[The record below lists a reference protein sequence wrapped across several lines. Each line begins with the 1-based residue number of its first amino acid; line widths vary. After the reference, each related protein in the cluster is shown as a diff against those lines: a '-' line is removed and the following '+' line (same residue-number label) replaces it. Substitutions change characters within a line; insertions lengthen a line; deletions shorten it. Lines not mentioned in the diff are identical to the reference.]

1 MEVRCDK
8 CQARYRVDD
17 NRIGPQGLTM
27 RCGKCQNT
35 FKVTRAPPAAENTG
49 PVPAPLKAPAAQ
61 TTMIFAA
68 PAAPAKPPPRA
79 AAAPPPADEGAGRT
93 VMFPGAPAP
102 AREAPVREA
111 PPPAKAPDPSA
122 NSTIVFSQPAARPSP
137 AKAPPATK
145 SAAAR
150 PADGDALPATMIFGG
165 APAPRKPAEP
175 VAAPATRTEIAEPTP
190 PPAEPPDAEARE
202 PDSADEAERE
212 PGPFDKAPP
221 RGLLIG
227 VAAGLALLLVIGAA
241 LVAYRR
247 LAPHPPPPA
256 AVEMLASAQADASQ
270 DTLASLASGESKAR
284 DALDAAG
291 ERSRFPEAT
300 AALAR
305 IEIEWADALNDDA
318 TRIAESNAGDP
329 RVAQLQAEA
338 RGKLKSAFDLLS
350 PAVKANKESKDLQ
363 LALADYYRAQRAP
376 SSMNRYLKAL
386 KDDPRAALVQGLALL
401 DADEGAEKAIP
412 SLKAALAADPRS
424 ARIHFRLAQAYVAA
438 RDEANARAE
447 VEETLRLS
455 PQHERAQALQKRL
468 NPGAA
473 EKK

>member
-35 FKVTRAPPAAENTG
+35 FKVTRSPPPPAENAG
-49 PVPAPLKAPAAQ
+49 PASAPQKTPSAQ

-68 PAAPAKPPPRA
+68 PSMPAKPPPRP
-79 AAAPPPADEGAGRT
+79 AAAPPPAADEAAGRT
-93 VMFPGAPAP
+93 MMFPSAPAP
-102 AREAPVREA
+102 VRDA
-111 PPPAKAPDPSA
+111 PPPPKQAPDPSA
-122 NSTIVFSQPAARPSP
+122 SGTIVFRQPAARPSP
-137 AKAPPATK
+137 AKPAAAATNPPAAK
-145 SAAAR
+145 
-150 PADGDALPATMIFGG
+150 PPDGDAPPATMIFGG
-165 APAPRKPAEP
+165 APAQRKAAEP
-175 VAAPATRTEIAEPTP
+175 ATVPAARTEIAEP
-190 PPAEPPDAEARE
+190 EPVEHADAEAPE
-202 PDSADEAERE
+202 PDQDVEAERE

-227 VAAGLALLLVIGAA
+227 VAAGLGLLLVIGGT
-241 LVAYRR
+241 LVAYRK

-256 AVEMLASAQADASQ
+256 AVETLASAQADADQ
-270 DTLASLASGESKAR
+270 DTLASLASAEAKAR

-300 AALAR
+300 ATLAR
-305 IEIEWADALNDDA
+305 IGIQWADALNDEA
-318 TRIAESNAGDP
+318 ARIAESNAGDP

-350 PAVKANKESKDLQ
+350 PAVKANKESRDLQ
-363 LALADYYRAQRAP
+363 FALADYYRAQRAP
-376 SSMNRYLKAL
+376 SSMNRYLKGL
-386 KDDPRAALVQGLALL
+386 KEDPRAALVQGMALL

-412 SLKAALAADPRS
+412 SLKAAVATDPRS
-424 ARIHFRLAQAYVAA
+424 ARVHFRLAQAYVAA
-438 RDEANARAE
+438 KDEANARAE

-455 PQHERAQALQKRL
+455 PRHERAQALRNRL
-468 NPGAA
+468 LKPGAA